1 MTAIGIHASTV
12 EQFDEAAR
20 FVRPE
25 NVRKTFGDHAL
36 PRL

>member
-1 MTAIGIHASTV
+1 MAAIGIHASTV

-20 FVRPE
+20 LVRPE
-25 NVRKTFGDHAL
+25 NVRKAFGDHVL